1 MRASPAPTSILTG
14 LTLATLLSAPTTAA
28 TDELPA
34 VVAVTGT
41 VVEAIVHNEVLYDEY
56 VEEEVLA
63 EGGGYHIDIGG
74 PQLIEQ
80 TVAWSDPRLPAK
92 QWVTLDYRNYSELA
106 SGAATVTTITTHL
119 LEDESGRWTGQGR
132 FVGDEDERFSF
143 YTLSGEGSYEGLH
156 ALLRGVPEAEH
167 ALADLGFEGYIFE
180 GELPG
185 FPLAPTPVTTPGVK
199 VIPPPTEPPTDQTA
213 QG

>member
-1 MRASPAPTSILTG
+1 LRAPISILAS
-14 LTLATLLSAPTTAA
+14 LALASLLSAPTPAA
-28 TDELPA
+28 TDVRPA

-56 VEEEVLA
+56 LEEEMLA
-63 EGGGYHIDIGG
+63 AGGRYRIDIGG

-92 QWVTLDYRNYSELA
+92 QWLTLDYHNYSEPA
-106 SGAATVTTITTHL
+106 SGAAMVTTSTTHL

-132 FVGDEDERFSF
+132 FVAGADEHFSF
-143 YTLSGEGSYEGLH
+143 YTLRGEGAYEGLY
-156 ALLRGVPEAEH
+156 ALLHGAPDADEH
-167 ALADLGFEGYIFE
+167 LLADLSFEGYILE

-185 FPLAPTPVTTPGVK
+185 FPLAPTPVTTTGVK
-199 VIPPPTEPPTDQTA
+199 LIPPPTEPPTDRT
-213 QG
+213 G